1 MRGRGERGV
10 RRREAGDARERGE
23 GTAAGETGGTAT
35 WLARPAAD
43 IRRREGGRGGGR
55 QRYGAG
61 KAQGEAGGVASC
73 RVRRAVAQVRHGG
86 QRVKRAA
93 RWRGW

>member
-43 IRRREGGRGGGR
+43 IRRREGGRGR
-55 QRYGAG
+55 AAEVRRG

-86 QRVKRAA
+86 QR
-93 RWRGW
+93 